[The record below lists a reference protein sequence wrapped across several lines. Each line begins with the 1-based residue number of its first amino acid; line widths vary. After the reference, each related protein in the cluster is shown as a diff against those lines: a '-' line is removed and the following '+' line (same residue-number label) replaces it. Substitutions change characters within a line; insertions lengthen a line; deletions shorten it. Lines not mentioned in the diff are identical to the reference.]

1 MLLVFCLF
9 AVTHGITSVLGC
21 TAYLDQSTII
31 KYGSAPVY
39 GYLGLLVRVPT
50 VLKTCSTMK
59 VFGTNCPFI
68 FQKGEHFVNE
78 TIGRIKTSTDAVKS
92 VAETDLVIEAIVENL
107 DVKKKLFSSLDGAA
121 PQYVLI

>member
-1 MLLVFCLF
+1 MLM
-9 AVTHGITSVLGC
+9 
-21 TAYLDQSTII
+21 
-31 KYGSAPVY
+31 
-39 GYLGLLVRVPT
+39 
-50 VLKTCSTMK
+50 TCSTMK
-59 VFGTNCPFI
+59 IFGANWPFI

-121 PQYVLI
+121 PQYVFMYDLGWCRHTKCWLICILHWSALTSNQTALAVSCAK